1 MIRIIPSLL
10 LYNNTLVKGVKFSNY
25 KNAGNPVTTV
35 LGYQGQ
41 KADEIFL
48 INLNNYKREGEFNLD
63 GLKKISKV
71 CNTPITF
78 GGSIDNFEK
87 VNQIFLSGADK
98 IYISKYF
105 FKNIKFIDKISNVY
119 GSQSIV
125 GGLNL
130 IKNNEEYKLLD
141 DESKKINPLDHLKKL
156 IDNGIGE
163 IKITF
168 VDLEGSNMG
177 LDLKYIEKI
186 LHVSNLPTIFE
197 GGIGNLLDLKK
208 AASLGVDSFSI
219 GTFLTF
225 RDYNIIKIKQYLKNE
240 GFEIRL

>member
-105 FKNIKFIDKISNVY
+105 FKNIKFIDKIS
-119 GSQSIV
+119 
-125 GGLNL
+125 
-130 IKNNEEYKLLD
+130 KLRH
-141 DESKKINPLDHLKKL
+141 S
-156 IDNGIGE
+156 
-163 IKITF
+163 
-168 VDLEGSNMG
+168 
-177 LDLKYIEKI
+177 
-186 LHVSNLPTIFE
+186 
-197 GGIGNLLDLKK
+197 IGNFLRKWFYDIFYVL
-208 AASLGVDSFSI
+208 S
-219 GTFLTF
+219 TFWTKI
-225 RDYNIIKIKQYLKNE
+225 RDTICV
-240 GFEIRL
+240 F

>member
-1 MIRIIPSLL
+1 M
-10 LYNNTLVKGVKFSNY
+10 YNNTLVKGIKFSNY
-25 KNAGNPVTTV
+25 KNAGNPVTTI
-35 LGYQGQ
+35 LGYQSQ

-48 INLNNYKREGEFNLD
+48 INLNHYKHEGDFNLD
-63 GLKKISKV
+63 ELKKISKV
-71 CNTPITF
+71 CNTPITY

-105 FKNIKFIDKISNVY
+105 FKNIKFIDKISSFY

-130 IKNNEEYKLLD
+130 VKIDETYKLFD
-141 DESKKINPLDHLKKL
+141 DDTNKIDPIDHLKKL
-156 IDNGIGE
+156 IDNGVGE

-168 VDLEGSNMG
+168 VNLEGSNKG
-177 LDLKYIEKI
+177 FDLRYIEKI
-186 LHVSNLPTIFE
+186 LQASTLPTIFE

-208 AASLGVDSFSI
+208 AALIGVNSFSI